1 MNTEERERKTLQ
13 NVVKIYLIASIVAA
27 IFYFTFL
34 FNPNNISNPILYI
47 LLVCAELYIFIQS
60 VGTWYTLLHV
70 DENKYKNSKYS
81 HLKRKIK
88 ESNEVEGDVGV
99 FITVA
104 GEEPSILEESIQH
117 VKAMDVKHNVYV
129 INDLKDLEDP
139 RTKAYEALCKKYKVN
154 YIKTVGNTQQKSGAL
169 NYALARTTEKYFVNF
184 DVDFFPKKN
193 FLLETLPYFYDE
205 QLGWLQTPQVFR
217 DTNNIL
223 ARGSAEA
230 VEAFYDFV
238 MPGKNSFNAGLFVG
252 TNAVFRREA
261 LESINGFQYHHSE
274 DVFTGYTLHQ
284 ANWKSL
290 AIPDRLSYGLSPD
303 DLASLF
309 KQGLR
314 WSGGSLEIF
323 LHERVFTKK
332 LTLDQK
338 FQYFTTFSFYMY
350 GVVILLMVIMPI
362 CYLLFGLKPLQSGG
376 SGWALHYIPYFIFQ
390 FSTIALFAS
399 KLSPSAIIVSMNM
412 FPVYIKGFINAI
424 RRKHSKWT
432 ITNSAKGSGVSIFS
446 NINLLYWHFI
456 LVGVSIIALIVGFIN
471 IREPATYLIS
481 AFWVSVNMV
490 LTIVFIYLSLKAS
503 LKVQSK

>member
-13 NVVKIYLIASIVAA
+13 NVVKVYLVASIAA
-27 IFYFTFL
+27 ALFYFTFL
-34 FNPNNISNPILYI
+34 FNTNNISNPVLYI
-47 LLVCAELYIFIQS
+47 LLVAAELYIFIQS

-70 DENKYKNSKYS
+70 DENKYKNSKYRF
-81 HLKRKIK
+81 LKRKIK
-88 ESNEVEGDVGV
+88 EENSIEGGVGV

-104 GEEPSILEESIQH
+104 GEDPAMLEQAIQYI
-117 VKAMDVKHNVYV
+117 KDLEIEHNTYV
-129 INDLKDLEDP
+129 INDLKDEKDP
-139 RTKAYEALCKKYKVN
+139 RVIAYKKLTKKYGVN
-154 YIKTVGNTQQKSGAL
+154 YIKTEGNTQQKAGAL
-169 NYALARTTEKYFVNF
+169 NYALARTSEKYFVNF

-205 QLGWLQTPQVFR
+205 HLGWVQTPQIFR
-217 DTNNIL
+217 DTNNVL
-223 ARGSAEA
+223 AKGSAEA

-238 MPGKNSFNAGLFVG
+238 MPGKNAFNSALFVG
-252 TNAVFRREA
+252 TNAVFRRTA
-261 LESINGFQYHHSE
+261 LESINGYQYHHSE

-284 ANWKSL
+284 AGWKSL
-290 AIPDRLSYGLSPD
+290 GIPDRLAYGLSPD

-323 LHERVFTKK
+323 LYNSVFNKK

-350 GVVILLMVIMPI
+350 GLVILGMIIFPLS
-362 CYLLFGLKPLQSGG
+362 YLLFGLKPLQSGG
-376 SGWALHYIPYFIFQ
+376 SSWALHYIPYFIFQ

-412 FPVYIKGFINAI
+412 FPVYIKGFVNAI

-432 ITNSAKGSGVSIFS
+432 ITNSSKTKGVSLFS
-446 NINLLYWHFI
+446 NVNLLYWHFL
-456 LVGVSIIALIVGFIN
+456 LVFISVLALVVGLLN
-471 IREPATYLIS
+471 IREPATFAIS
-481 AFWVSVNMV
+481 AFWVLVNMV
-490 LTIVFIYLSLKAS
+490 LTVIFIYLSLKAS
-503 LKVQSK
+503 LNVQSK